1 MFKYYGYK
9 DRMNQLGS
17 ASITTAE
24 LYSLNKRTSR
34 SGNSS
39 RDKQRQLL
47 ELYRII
53 RNRWVQV
60 ETETNMSRTHQTI
73 RILDLFTRN

>member
-1 MFKYYGYK
+1 MFKYNRYK
-9 DRMNQLGS
+9 DRMNQLDS

-39 RDKQRQLL
+39 RDKQRQYCYNYAGLL
-47 ELYRII
+47 ETDESKEITNQY
-53 RNRWVQV
+53 VKDPP
-60 ETETNMSRTHQTI
+60 ET
-73 RILDLFTRN
+73 